1 MKVLLAL
8 SDSMWLVI
16 VKCTSIVA
24 VLVRNP
30 SFVCSRRLI
39 VWSINLTLGYWCRG
53 LVQLIEEEDYWK
65 RRASERWRNCDIACH
80 GDSWKQ
86 LFFERN
92 LNEFL
97 EEYANS
103 FLYLAMRC
111 PHYRV
116 LSCINLNYLRP
127 ACTNTTCHCWSFNC
141 FDQKIR
147 LMLRLGKLFQF
158 THNDGFA
165 TNIWMKLCLISVM
178 FWQSIGKKT
187 SDIYWTWAY
196 HSFVTLMFASCRHA
210 CSCSP

>member
-1 MKVLLAL
+1 M
-8 SDSMWLVI
+8 
-16 VKCTSIVA
+16 
-24 VLVRNP
+24 
-30 SFVCSRRLI
+30 CSRRLI
-39 VWSINLTLGYWCRG
+39 VWSINLTLGYWRRG
-53 LVQLIEEEDYWK
+53 LVQLIEEEEYWK

-127 ACTNTTCHCWSFNC
+127 TYTDKTTCHRWSFNC
-141 FDQKIR
+141 FDQEIG
-147 LMLRLGKLFQF
+147 LISRLGKLFQF
-158 THNDGFA
+158 TRNDVLRLTFGWFQ
-165 TNIWMKLCLISVM
+165 
-178 FWQSIGKKT
+178 FR
-187 SDIYWTWAY
+187 SDEVLGRRPPTYIEPEHTI
-196 HSFVTLMFASCRHA
+196 
-210 CSCSP
+210 CS